1 MKSYKW
7 KRNGYTEYYYEAD
20 TGRIVG
26 EINNTTL
33 VGPNWSVTVERDYMG
48 HYISEEF
55 ARMAVQ
61 NQIAKNDKANEE
73 YAKRE
78 MKVHADN
85 ERAER
90 YLNLIYQVSS
100 KYPNESRYETAMRYI
115 KEAEERCQT
124 NEGPKCA

>member
-7 KRNGYTEYYYEAD
+7 KRNGYSEYYYEAD

-48 HYISEEF
+48 HYISEDF

-78 MKVHADN
+78 MKVNTDN

-90 YLNLIYQVSS
+90 YINLISQVGS
-100 KYPNESRYETAMRYI
+100 KFPNESRYETAMRYI
-115 KEAEERCQT
+115 KEAEDRCQT
-124 NEGPKCA
+124 IEVPKSA

>member
-1 MKSYKW
+1 MKNYKW

-100 KYPNESRYETAMRYI
+100 KFPNESRYETAMRYI
-115 KEAEERCQT
+115 KEAEDRCQT